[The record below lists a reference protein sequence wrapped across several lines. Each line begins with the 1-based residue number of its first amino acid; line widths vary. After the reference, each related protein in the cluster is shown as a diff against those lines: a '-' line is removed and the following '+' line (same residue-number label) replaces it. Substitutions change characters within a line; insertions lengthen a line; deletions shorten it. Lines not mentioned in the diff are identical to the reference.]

1 MLKEMI
7 PQDSHSLSKLIK
19 NLSGKQLAMLT
30 GFFNKEERFLKK
42 KKSDNRSNLS
52 QQSPT
57 MPT

>member
-42 KKSDNRSNLS
+42 KNNDNRSNLS
-52 QQSPT
+52 
-57 MPT
+57 